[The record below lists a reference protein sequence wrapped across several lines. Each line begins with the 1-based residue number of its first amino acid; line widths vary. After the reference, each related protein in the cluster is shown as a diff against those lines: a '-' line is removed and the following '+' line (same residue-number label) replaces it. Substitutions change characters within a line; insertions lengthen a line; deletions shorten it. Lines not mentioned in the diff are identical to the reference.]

1 MNIEENVHTMRRT
14 DAIGGPLPFADEE
27 KLAVIKVVGVGGA
40 GANAVSR
47 MIEAEVRDV
56 EFIVMNTDAQDIL
69 HSEAHVRIAIG
80 EKVTKGLGAGGDP
93 AQGAKAAEESQDAIY
108 EALKGADMVFVTSG
122 MGGGTGTGA
131 SPTVAQIARDVGA
144 LTVGVVTRPF
154 MTEGNRRRNAAE
166 EGVQRLKEQVDTL
179 IVIPNDRI
187 LQLIEK
193 RTTVREAFHMADDVL
208 RQAIQGI
215 SELITEHG
223 NINCDFADVK
233 SIMGNAGSAL
243 MAIGRGTGETRAVDA
258 ARAAIESPLLEL
270 SIDGAKGVLY
280 NITGNDEMTMM
291 ELHEA
296 AALIQQAA
304 DPDANIIFGHVIDNR
319 LQDEVKLTLIATGFD
334 NSRRVSTSK
343 LSPMVPMVP
352 KEERKADAKVEP
364 EDLKVPAFLRHRRQS
379 M

>member
-1 MNIEENVHTMRRT
+1 MQV
-14 DAIGGPLPFADEE
+14 ADPN
-27 KLAVIKVVGVGGA
+27 KLAVIKVIGVGGA
-40 GANAVSR
+40 GGNAVSR
-47 MIEAEVRDV
+47 MIEAEVRDI

-69 HSEAHVRIAIG
+69 HSDAHVRISIG
-80 EKVTKGLGAGGDP
+80 DKLTKGLGAGGDP
-93 AQGAKAAEESQDAIY
+93 TQGAKAAEESQDEIY
-108 EALKGADMVFVTSG
+108 ESLKGADMIFITAG

-131 SPTVAQIARDVGA
+131 SPTVAQIAREVGA

-154 MTEGNRRRNAAE
+154 GFEGAKRRNVGE
-166 EGVQRLKEQVDTL
+166 EGVQKLKEQVDTL

-193 RTTVREAFHMADDVL
+193 RTTVPEAFHMADDVL

-233 SIMGNAGSAL
+233 AIMSNAGSAL
-243 MAIGRGTGETRAVDA
+243 MAIGRGTGENRAADA
-258 ARAAIESPLLEL
+258 AKAAIESPLLEL
-270 SIDGAKGVLY
+270 SIEGAKGVLF
-280 NITGNDEMTMM
+280 NITGNEDLGML

-296 AALIQQAA
+296 AQLIQEAA

-334 NSRRVSTSK
+334 NASRRAATK
-343 LSPMVPMVP
+343 PFQMVRQEVP
-352 KEERKADAKVEP
+352 AVKPVKT
-364 EDLKVPAFLRHRRQS
+364 EDLEIPSFLRLRQR
-379 M
+379 

>member
-1 MNIEENVHTMRRT
+1 
-14 DAIGGPLPFADEE
+14 
-27 KLAVIKVVGVGGA
+27 
-40 GANAVSR
+40 
-47 MIEAEVRDV
+47 
-56 EFIVMNTDAQDIL
+56 
-69 HSEAHVRIAIG
+69 
-80 EKVTKGLGAGGDP
+80 GGDP
-93 AQGAKAAEESQDAIY
+93 AQGAKAAEESQDEIY

-131 SPTVAQIARDVGA
+131 SPTVAQIAREVGA

-154 MTEGNRRRNAAE
+154 LTEGNRRRNAAE
-166 EGVQRLKEQVDTL
+166 EGIQRLKEQVDTL
-179 IVIPNDRI
+179 IIIPNDRI
-187 LQLIEK
+187 LELIEK

-291 ELHEA
+291 ELHDA
-296 AALIQQAA
+296 AQLIQQAA
-304 DPDANIIFGHVIDNR
+304 DPDANIIFGHVVDNR

-334 NSRRVSTSK
+334 NNRRTPAAK
-343 LSPMVPMVP
+343 LTPMQP
-352 KEERKADAKVEP
+352 KVDGKSDPKVERTEP
-364 EDLKVPAFLRHRRQS
+364 ENLAVPAFLRHRRQS

>member
-1 MNIEENVHTMRRT
+1 MRRT
-14 DAIGGPLPFADEE
+14 DTIGGPLPFSDAE

-47 MIEAEVRDV
+47 MIEAELRDV

-131 SPTVAQIARDVGA
+131 SPTVAQIAREVGA

-296 AALIQQAA
+296 AELIQQAA

-334 NSRRVSTSK
+334 NSRRVPTSK
-343 LSPMVPMVP
+343 LTQMVPMVP
-352 KEERKADAKVEP
+352 KEERKAESPAKP
-364 EDLKVPAFLRHRRQS
+364 EDLKVPAFLRNRRQS